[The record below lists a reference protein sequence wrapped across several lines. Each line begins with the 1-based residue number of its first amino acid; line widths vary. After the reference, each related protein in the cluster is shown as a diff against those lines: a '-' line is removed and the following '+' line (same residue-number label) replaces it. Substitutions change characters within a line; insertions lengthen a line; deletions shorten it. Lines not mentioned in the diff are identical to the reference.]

1 MTITR
6 DKTNNHKV
14 EMTIKLIKTG
24 LGVKKIIIIITI
36 IIIIVLFVNIF
47 DETGE
52 VHQKSLEIKISITG
66 SQLQKLKK
74 QTKPK
79 SKPLPF

>member
-6 DKTNNHKV
+6 GKTNTHKV
-14 EMTIKLIKTG
+14 EMTIKLIKTS
-24 LGVKKIIIIITI
+24 LGVKKIIIIII
-36 IIIIVLFVNIF
+36 IILFVNIF

>member
-14 EMTIKLIKTG
+14 EMTIKLIKTS

-74 QTKPK
+74 QIKPK

>member
-14 EMTIKLIKTG
+14 EMTIKLIKTS

>member
-1 MTITR
+1 
-6 DKTNNHKV
+6 
-14 EMTIKLIKTG
+14 MTIKLIKTS
-24 LGVKKIIIIITI
+24 LGVKKIIIIITII

>member
-6 DKTNNHKV
+6 DKTNTHKV
-14 EMTIKLIKTG
+14 EPTIKLIKTS
-24 LGVKKIIIIITI
+24 LGVKKIIIIII
-36 IIIIVLFVNIF
+36 ILFVNIF
-47 DETGE
+47 HEAGE

>member
-6 DKTNNHKV
+6 DKTNTHKV
-14 EMTIKLIKTG
+14 EPTIKLIKTS
-24 LGVKKIIIIITI
+24 LGVKKIIIIII
-36 IIIIVLFVNIF
+36 ILFVNIF

-52 VHQKSLEIKISITG
+52 VHQKSLEIKTSITG

>member
-14 EMTIKLIKTG
+14 EMTIKLIKMS
-24 LGVKKIIIIITI
+24 LGVKKIIIIII
-36 IIIIVLFVNIF
+36 ILFVNIF

>member
-14 EMTIKLIKTG
+14 EMTIKLIKMS
-24 LGVKKIIIIITI
+24 LGVKKIIIIII
-36 IIIIVLFVNIF
+36 IILFVNIF

-52 VHQKSLEIKISITG
+52 VHQKSLEIKTSITG